1 MKFKIG
7 DKVKVLESESLFYDC
22 EGIIID
28 IEDDFY
34 VIDLYKGN
42 ERLNDEF
49 MRECLVYLSE
59 NDLEKIIKL
68 DVKRLREEKNTQIIS
83 TEESL
88 KDVEI
93 WFNNQMEDK

>member
-7 DKVKVLESESLFYDC
+7 DKVKVVESKSVFYNC

-34 VIDLYKGN
+34 TIDLYKGN
-42 ERLNDEF
+42 ERLNDGF
-49 MRECLVYLSE
+49 VRECLVYLSE

-68 DVKRLREEKNTQIIS
+68 NVKRLREMKNTVTIS

>member
-7 DKVKVLESESLFYDC
+7 DKVKVVENESVFYNC

-34 VIDLYKGN
+34 AIDLYKGN

-49 MRECLVYLSE
+49 VRECLVYLSE

-68 DVKRLREEKNTQIIS
+68 NVKRLREMKDTVTIS

-93 WFNNQMEDK
+93 WFNNQIEGK